1 MGTQMREQRDGEKA
15 IMRAVVERQETR
27 GAPRFR
33 LRCSLK
39 KLGGKPEIP
48 PRDLE

>member
-27 GAPRFR
+27 GAFR
-33 LRCSLK
+33 LR
-39 KLGGKPEIP
+39 
-48 PRDLE
+48 